1 MKQTN
6 QVKPELLNDRGNM
19 YVVNWIIIAV
29 LSGCCMYLYIT
40 RNRMASDNNLAMQ
53 QKQQIIDS
61 VKTDRAYLQVD
72 FDAASARIDQIMSKN
87 AGLNDSL
94 QARKAALAE
103 LQTQIR
109 TILRNQ
115 KASQSELV
123 KARDMIY
130 MLNDRTKTYELYIA
144 DLEKENKTLTGE
156 NEQLSKERDETV
168 ETNIALKMTG
178 AVLHASN
185 IRMEPIHERSHGR
198 EKETSKAK
206 NVDKLRIIFDI
217 DENRI
222 ANSGTKE
229 VYVRIIAPGNNV
241 LYSEGLSGTI
251 GTMKE
256 GEIKFSALKE
266 VDLTKN
272 LPAKNVVL
280 EWQQTDSYT
289 KGVYDIELYNRGYK
303 IGQASLE
310 LK

>member
-1 MKQTN
+1 
-6 QVKPELLNDRGNM
+6 
-19 YVVNWIIIAV
+19 
-29 LSGCCMYLYIT
+29 
-40 RNRMASDNNLAMQ
+40 MASDNNLAMQ

-289 KGVYDIELYNRGYK
+289 KGFYDIELYNRGYK